1 MVNVKMLHSHISS
14 RVKGHRTPHSIIE
27 KACNGYAVSR
37 SIAVFFNTDAWLAG
51 RTKGADFGLLKLQA
65 GGLPEK
71 LQIFRVAARP
81 SALNISYTQIV
92 QLAGYLQFVINGEG

>member
-1 MVNVKMLHSHISS
+1 MKIPGLSEDS
-14 RVKGHRTPHSIIE
+14 GYCDPGLQHRF
-27 KACNGYAVSR
+27 N
-37 SIAVFFNTDAWLAG
+37 IAVFFNTDAWLAG

-65 GGLPEK
+65 GGLPENCRS
-71 LQIFRVAARP
+71 LGVARP